1 MAAGTQAYIVGQEYD
16 PRKITLEDFI
26 SMFEKE
32 SVEVNASTETKVTNN
47 FFIKKSSLF

>member
-26 SMFEKE
+26 SMFEK
-32 SVEVNASTETKVTNN
+32 SISTASEYAD
-47 FFIKKSSLF
+47 